1 MHSLSVASAAG
12 VQSLSAT
19 SAAGVL
25 LDLSGVL
32 ILLLAF
38 ACLGSKL
45 FNRYVAY
52 YGAQS
57 VVLSFAAGVAAQA
70 FHSIELWI
78 LAAATLAIKGIGIP
92 VAARRLLVQRL
103 ELKRDTALSTG
114 LSTSLIAGGALTA
127 FAYLVTTP
135 QLLPHGVVTAAVVP
149 LSTAVIL
156 LGGLAM
162 VVRRHTVAQLIG
174 WLIVENGVFLGAI
187 TLVATFPFIVEAGIF
202 LDVVA
207 GVLIMLVFVSGLT
220 RQLASASATELR
232 ELRG

>member
-1 MHSLSVASAAG
+1 MSG
-12 VQSLSAT
+12 MQNLSAT

-25 LDLSGVL
+25 LDLSAVL

-57 VVLSFAAGVAAQA
+57 VVLSFAAGVAAYA

-78 LAAATLAIKGIGIP
+78 LAVLTLAIKGIGIP
-92 VAARRLLVQRL
+92 VSARRLLVQRL
-103 ELKRDTALSTG
+103 DLKRDAALSTG

-127 FAYLVTTP
+127 FAYLVTKP
-135 QLLPHGVVTAAVVP
+135 HQLLPHGVVAAAVVP

-202 LDVVA
+202 LDIVA

-220 RQLASASATELR
+220 RRLASASAAELR
-232 ELRG
+232 ELQG

>member
-1 MHSLSVASAAG
+1 MKGGSVMAEKLA
-12 VQSLSAT
+12 AT
-19 SAAGVL
+19 SPAGVL

-57 VVLSFAAGVAAQA
+57 WVLAFAAGVAAWTS
-70 FHSIELWI
+70 HSAQLWV
-78 LAAATLAIKGIGIP
+78 LAGFTLAIKGIAIP
-92 VAARRLLVQRL
+92 LAARRLLLRRL
-103 ELKRDTALSTG
+103 ALARDAAISTG
-114 LSTSLIAGGALTA
+114 LSTSLIIGGGLTA

-135 QLLPHGVVTAAVVP
+135 QLLPHGVVAAAVVP

-156 LGGLAM
+156 LGALAM
-162 VVRRHTVAQLIG
+162 VMRRHTVAQLIG
-174 WLIVENGVFLGAI
+174 WLILENGVFLGAI

-202 LDVVA
+202 LDIA
-207 GVLIMLVFVSGLT
+207 AAVLIMLVFVSGLT
-220 RQLASASATELR
+220 RELAEASATELR
-232 ELRG
+232 GLRG

>member
-1 MHSLSVASAAG
+1 MAEKLA
-12 VQSLSAT
+12 AT
-19 SAAGVL
+19 SPAGVL

-57 VVLSFAAGVAAQA
+57 VVLAFAASVAAWT
-70 FHSIELWI
+70 FHSVQLWV
-78 LAAATLAIKGIGIP
+78 LAGFTLAIKGVAIP
-92 VAARRLLVQRL
+92 LAARRLLLRRL
-103 ELKRDTALSTG
+103 ALSRDAAISTG
-114 LSTSLIAGGALTA
+114 LSTSLIVGGGLTA
-127 FAYLVTTP
+127 FAYLVTTRN
-135 QLLPHGVVTAAVVP
+135 LLPHGVVAAAVVP

-156 LGGLAM
+156 LGALAM

-202 LDVVA
+202 LDIAA

-220 RQLASASATELR
+220 RELAEASAA
-232 ELRG
+232 ELRGLSG

>member
-1 MHSLSVASAAG
+1 MESLT
-12 VQSLSAT
+12 QT

-25 LDLSGVL
+25 LDLCGVVM
-32 ILLLAF
+32 LLCAF

-57 VVLSFAAGVAAQA
+57 LVLSVATAVVA
-70 FHSIELWI
+70 THFGRAELWV
-78 LAAATLAIKGIGIP
+78 LAVLTLAIKGIGIP
-92 VAARRLLVQRL
+92 TATRRLLIARL
-103 ELKRDTALSTG
+103 DLKRDAAVSTG
-114 LSTSLIAGGALTA
+114 LSTALILGGILTA
-127 FAYLVTTP
+127 FSYLVIRP
-135 QLLPHGVVTAAVVP
+135 QLLPQGVVASAVVP
-149 LSTAVIL
+149 LSTAIIL
-156 LGGLAM
+156 LGVLEM

-202 LDVVA
+202 LDLVA
-207 GVLIMLVFVSGLT
+207 AVLIMVVFVSGLT
-220 RQLASASATELR
+220 RELVQASAGELR